1 MRCSNVGLNVC
12 GTDQVASGSGVGM
25 AVWLASINWQAVAAI
40 ATLAAVVV
48 ALLPIYREALRRNAQ
63 ARSLRIRISSQLT
76 ALRPSLGAV
85 VQRGTTSH
93 PAAVLSRKAFQEA
106 IRSLA
111 GMMQESS
118 VLKRDEQDHLGV
130 VLANIQMTALLYETP
145 ELKGDSAQNVL
156 GLIDN
161 ALAIMGEHG
170 LLHGR
175 VKKPWE
181 E

>member
-1 MRCSNVGLNVC
+1 
-12 GTDQVASGSGVGM
+12 M
-25 AVWLASINWQAVAAI
+25 AVCLVSINWQAVAAI

-48 ALLPIYREALRRNAQ
+48 ALLPIYREALGRKAQ
-63 ARSLRIRISSQLT
+63 ARSLRIRISVQLT

-93 PAAVLSRKAFQEA
+93 PGAVLSIIAFQEA
-106 IRSLA
+106 IRLLT

-118 VLKRDEQDHLGV
+118 VLKPDEQDQVGV
-130 VLANIQMTALLYETP
+130 VLANLQITAVLYGTP
-145 ELKGDSAQNVL
+145 ELKADSAQNVL
-156 GLIDN
+156 DLIDK